1 MKREDEMRRLTI
13 ACWLSVCVV
22 ALCAGA
28 AQADPGDLDT
38 TYGQGGF
45 AFSGFGN
52 VGLDFSEAKSV
63 AIQSDG
69 KVVVAGSARVNGGD
83 FSRTAIV
90 LSRFNVDGTLDSTF
104 GTNGRVTI
112 TFDAFNAAAA
122 VRIQSDGKIV
132 VAAVAAASTSSSA
145 VRSLVLARFTST
157 GAPDFGFGT
166 AAGNVAVNIGVG
178 GGVGDMVIQGDGKI
192 LVAGTVVRTGTGA
205 DFLLVRFNTG
215 GSLDTS
221 FGQTTQFPNLTGSV
235 STDFG
240 AQEQANA
247 IALQSDG
254 KIVVAGV
261 TQFGVDSAFAV
272 DRYNANG
279 VIDNT
284 FGGIGRVVTNFVGSD
299 HGGSSGDAAF
309 GVAVQ
314 GDGKIVVVGRAETD
328 TGLARTDIAVARY
341 NTNGTLDATFGTGGK
356 VTTAI
361 VAGDPQRAND
371 AAFAVVIQPDGKI
384 VTAGFTGVPFSEV
397 FAVVRYTTSGALD
410 TTFGSGGKVTTDR
423 RGFIGFALAV
433 QRVSVPLSL
442 FAQGQIVVAG
452 RGAPTGASTRM
463 TTARFNGFTI
473 TFTRVGTVDL
483 APGDVSVAVHQPVTY
498 TFTWTVP
505 EPQTWHDLRFLELR
519 IRDGNDTI
527 LSVLF
532 DEAAQTFSL
541 LNQATGRPGPSATAG
556 SPQKLQTR
564 DAVLDLAGTSVLAS
578 GPTSPTVTLNLALSF
593 KPRTAGAEL
602 VVEVAATDDQGN
614 DSGFVQAGT
623 LSITPAR

>member
-13 ACWLSVCVV
+13 ACWLSVWGL

-28 AQADPGDLDT
+28 AQAAPGDLDT

-45 AFSGFGN
+45 AFSGFGD
-52 VGLDFSEAKSV
+52 VGLDFSEAKGV
-63 AIQSDG
+63 AVQSDG
-69 KVVVAGSARVNGGD
+69 KLVVAGSARVNGLD

-112 TFDAFNAAAA
+112 TFDVFNAAAA
-122 VRIQSDGKIV
+122 VRVQSDGKIV

-166 AAGNVAVNIGVG
+166 AAGNATVNIGVG

-192 LVAGTVVRTGTGA
+192 VVAGTVVRTGTGA

-221 FGQTTQFPNLTGSV
+221 FGLSGSV

-240 AQEQANA
+240 AQEQASA
-247 IALQSDG
+247 IALQGDG

-261 TQFGVDSAFAV
+261 TQVGVDSAFAV
-272 DRYNANG
+272 ARYNANG
-279 VIDNT
+279 LIDNT
-284 FGGIGRVVTNFVGSD
+284 FGGVGRVVTNFVGSD

-384 VTAGFTGVPFSEV
+384 VTAGFTDVPFGEV

-423 RGFIGFALAV
+423 RGNLGFALAV
-433 QRVSVPLSL
+433 QRVSGPLSFVSEGKL
-442 FAQGQIVVAG
+442 VVAG
-452 RGAPTGASTRM
+452 QGAPTDGASTRM
-463 TTARFNGFTI
+463 TTARFSGFPII
-473 TFTRVGTVDL
+473 TTRVGTFDL

-505 EPQTWHDLRFLELR
+505 EPQTWHDLEFLELR

-541 LNQATGRPGPSATAG
+541 LNQATGRPGPSGTAG

-564 DAVLDLAGTSVLAS
+564 DAVLDLAGTSVQTS

-593 KPRTAGAEL
+593 KPRTAGASF

-623 LSITPAR
+623 LSITPAK